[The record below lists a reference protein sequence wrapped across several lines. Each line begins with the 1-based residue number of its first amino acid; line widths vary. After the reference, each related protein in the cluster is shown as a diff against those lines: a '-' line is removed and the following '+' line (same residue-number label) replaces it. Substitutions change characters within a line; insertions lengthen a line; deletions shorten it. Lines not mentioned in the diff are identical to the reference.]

1 MLNCTQQKGCNA
13 YRSFLRDKCCY
24 RKFTFHK
31 IACHRIARLDR
42 ERAGRRPSAASPVS
56 ALLSS
61 RRLREHARP
70 VLAALVGGGA
80 YGCWAAF
87 THHRLGL
94 GVAVRAGLTQLALSM
109 IATLVAVLVL
119 ERLFCW
125 PSNPLRG
132 FWLAALGTSTLG
144 TVWLAV
150 GHALAGTPNIAVTI
164 APPVIVGTVSDFL
177 YAGALPLLARRGADI
192 AEVRVR

>member
-1 MLNCTQQKGCNA
+1 M
-13 YRSFLRDKCCY
+13 
-24 RKFTFHK
+24 
-31 IACHRIARLDR
+31 
-42 ERAGRRPSAASPVS
+42 S
-56 ALLSS
+56 ALLTNG
-61 RRLREHARP
+61 RLKEHARP

-87 THHRLGL
+87 THLRCGF
-94 GVAVRAGLTQLALSM
+94 GVAIRAGLAQLALSV
-109 IATLVAVLVL
+109 IVTLVAVLVL
-119 ERLFCW
+119 ERLFRW
-125 PSNPLRG
+125 PSNPVRG

-150 GHALAGTPNIAVTI
+150 GHALAGTPNIVVTI

-177 YAGALPLLARRGADI
+177 YAGALLVLARRGADI